1 MSWKDNLL
9 PGSFRGVPFFIESHS
24 ANGGRR
30 TQVHE
35 FVDRDTPFSEDLGR
49 KAKSYSLS
57 IHLIGEDY
65 FQQRNRMISALEQ
78 RGAGELIHPYL
89 GQISVNVGGY
99 SFTEDTQEGR
109 IVRFTINFT
118 EAGSNIYPSIEED
131 RAQTLLNFAEQSIL
145 TAQQNFEDGFSVLG
159 QPGFVVDSA
168 TALVNQAA
176 DAFDAATQAI
186 PNATETITDLTFKIR
201 NLKANALDL
210 VQQPSLL
217 ADNLLSAISD
227 LSAVATNADDASAAF
242 STMFNFG
249 EDQQELAPFDT
260 ETRNRERLNR
270 QAFNAYMQNMAIIRA
285 TEEAIDRDFF
295 SIQAAIAEQQNL
307 KELINRQADAAED
320 INFFQNMNDLASAL
334 VETVPSV
341 DDELSN
347 VVTFTPQDTTN
358 SVVLAYDLFEDIDR
372 EQEIIDRNSIRHPG
386 FIVGGT
392 ELEVLNA

>member
-9 PGSFRGVPFFIESHS
+9 PGSYRGVPFFIENHS
-24 ANGGRR
+24 STGGRR

-49 KAKSYSLS
+49 KARSFSLS
-57 IHLIGEDY
+57 IHLIGDDY
-65 FQQRNRMISALEQ
+65 FQQRDRMISALEQ

-89 GQISVNVGGY
+89 GQIDVNVDGY

-109 IVRFTINFT
+109 IVRFTISFT

-131 RAQTLLNFAEQSIL
+131 RAQTLLDFAEQSL
-145 TAQQNFEDGFSVLG
+145 VSAQENFENGFSVLG

-168 TALVNQAA
+168 TALVEQAA
-176 DAFDAATQAI
+176 DAFDAATSAI
-186 PNATETITDLTFKIR
+186 PEATQTITDLTFKIR
-201 NLKANALDL
+201 NLKADALEL

-217 ADNLLSAISD
+217 AENLLSAIQD
-227 LSAVATNADDASAAF
+227 LSAVATNADDASASF
-242 STMFNFG
+242 STLFNFG
-249 EDQQELAPFDT
+249 DDQEELAPFET
-260 ETRNRERLNR
+260 ESRERERLNK
-270 QAFNAYMQNMAIIRA
+270 QNFNNYIKNMAVILA
-285 TEEAIDRDFF
+285 TEETIDRNFF
-295 SIQAAIAEQQNL
+295 STEAAITEQQNL
-307 KELINRQADAAED
+307 KELINRQADTAED
-320 INFFQNMNDLASAL
+320 INFFQNMNDLAAAL
-334 VETVPSV
+334 VAAVPSV

-347 VVTFTPQDTTN
+347 VITFVPQNTTN
-358 SVVLAYDLFEDIDR
+358 SIILAYDLFEDIER